1 MLKMLNLGNKR
12 EGASP
17 CVCKQCQLTKA
28 SYKLSKYQLK
38 EAKQLFCTTFEPM
51 WTRVRTYQNGLA

>member
-12 EGASP
+12 GGASP
-17 CVCKQCQLTKA
+17 CVCKQYQLTKA
-28 SYKLSKYQLK
+28 SYKLSKYELK
-38 EAKQLFCTTFEPM
+38 QAKQLFCTTDEPI